1 MQKLLE
7 SKMKKENQNKK
18 QNENKNE
25 TIQMFKQ
32 GDYQIEVQWKIR

>member
-1 MQKLLE
+1 
-7 SKMKKENQNKK
+7 MKKENQNKK

-32 GDYQIEVQWKIR
+32 GDYQIKVQWKIR

>member
-1 MQKLLE
+1 
-7 SKMKKENQNKK
+7 MKKENQNKK

-32 GDYQIEVQWKIR
+32 GDYQIKVQ

>member
-1 MQKLLE
+1 
-7 SKMKKENQNKK
+7 MKKENQNEK

-32 GDYQIEVQWKIR
+32 GDYQIKVH

>member
-7 SKMKKENQNKK
+7 SKMKKENQNEK

-25 TIQMFKQ
+25 TTQMFKQ
-32 GDYQIEVQWKIR
+32 GDYQIEAQ